1 MKFQKS
7 PFPCWSRACR
17 KAACWNSVT
26 YFLSHNQNLIAG
38 LLKTI
43 SVCLCVFNAINVMFV
58 GWLLPSFSYWTWKI
72 LALPAT
78 LSGGFIFPSPSSSS
92 NHLRH
97 TQSSINIKNSC
108 QILARSPFVHPEQLW
123 LGVDFTRPRKALC
136 VIWDRGVSGWS
147 SPVSWKAE
155 PSRVYTCFSSAYHI
169 CSVILKPGEY
179 MGQASTL

>member
-1 MKFQKS
+1 MTVAFLQLLDLKDLGT
-7 PFPCWSRACR
+7 ACY
-17 KAACWNSVT
+17 SVRRVH
-26 YFLSHNQNLIAG
+26 FSLSL
-38 LLKTI
+38 
-43 SVCLCVFNAINVMFV
+43 
-58 GWLLPSFSYWTWKI
+58 
-72 LALPAT
+72 
-78 LSGGFIFPSPSSSS
+78 SSSS

-136 VIWDRGVSGWS
+136 VIWDRGVSGRS